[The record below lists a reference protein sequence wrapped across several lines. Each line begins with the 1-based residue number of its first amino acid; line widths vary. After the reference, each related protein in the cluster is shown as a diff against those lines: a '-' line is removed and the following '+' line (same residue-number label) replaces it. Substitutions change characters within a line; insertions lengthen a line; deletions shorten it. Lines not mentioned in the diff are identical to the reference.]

1 MGSIYIITGPAWGPK
16 TFLNDALLELI
27 RGEK

>member
-1 MGSIYIITGPAWGPK
+1 MRSIYNITGPAWGPK
-16 TFLNDALLELI
+16 TFLNDALLEPI